1 MPSTTARSQQR
12 TRTKTYK
19 YKNRLACFILD
30 CSFHGVYIS
39 HPISTQIL
47 TENEPIL
54 FPDVTICPVSPVS
67 YGSDSTLEKLNE
79 IKYYVTQKL
88 KYAGLPPNDVNVEAA
103 LLIQL
108 ATNRKLVDSR
118 SYDHIMYCM
127 YNGKHCSFAN
137 FTEVYHLR
145 YLKCFTFSPHED
157 ARRLTVGSGLTFAYV
172 ADKNGTGPK
181 PYMLLNDLESR
192 MFDAPQ
198 YDGVNVFLH
207 SPGTFPGY
215 EISGVATSFAVHFGQ
230 IARVQVNG
238 LQSVSSNEGNKKCYA
253 SPPPYRYS
261 SFGGATKYLEYQYT
275 YEDCVAN
282 RKQSHILE
290 TCGCY
295 SDLLQVPH
303 NPEPDDDPQA
313 IGVPKVLDLSKLKIE
328 FCRGL
333 HSRTS
338 QQVHSNFE
346 CHDRLS
352 RLPTSSV
359 LDAYINPD
367 QLWDSRDNPD
377 MRKKLRQDVCP
388 VNCKK
393 MHYQAHNIEIRE
405 IDQNFTL
412 KLPLLTKHMMDL
424 NLSTLDQG
432 TPLHRKWAEMLE
444 KGKDGEMN
452 FTEGKNIVI
461 IDIRL
466 RSARVDTWNEELTS
480 SLFSLM
486 ASIGGTLGLCAGIS
500 FVSAFFL
507 LLFFGNAFYHLIL
520 SVLLWFWWSV
530 FQGQPEAIQTEK
542 MFLKKERLKE
552 NGHERGGPHPFIGT
566 GRMRAVS
573 RVVQEERKSTVYD
586 TGFATPKQYERSRNL
601 SLPVES
607 NDSLR
612 RTSARRSL
620 SQLPESM
627 LSTTYSD
634 LGESTRPVTSAYE
647 TKHRLNRGD
656 STIVSHV
663 DRMLTELL
671 EKRESRNTSNQS
683 LTSYSSTTQSVNSG
697 NRSSVSSRES
707 IRNHRSKSPSK
718 RIVWRLGKEEDKS

>member
-1 MPSTTARSQQR
+1 
-12 TRTKTYK
+12 
-19 YKNRLACFILD
+19 
-30 CSFHGVYIS
+30 
-39 HPISTQIL
+39 
-47 TENEPIL
+47 
-54 FPDVTICPVSPVS
+54 
-67 YGSDSTLEKLNE
+67 
-79 IKYYVTQKL
+79 
-88 KYAGLPPNDVNVEAA
+88 
-103 LLIQL
+103 
-108 ATNRKLVDSR
+108 
-118 SYDHIMYCM
+118 
-127 YNGKHCSFAN
+127 
-137 FTEVYHLR
+137 
-145 YLKCFTFSPHED
+145 
-157 ARRLTVGSGLTFAYV
+157 
-172 ADKNGTGPK
+172 
-181 PYMLLNDLESR
+181 

-261 SFGGATKYLEYQYT
+261 SFGGETKYLEYQYT

-313 IGVPKVLDLSKLKIE
+313 TGVPKVLDLSKLKIE

-367 QLWDSRDNPD
+367 QLWESKNNPD

-388 VNCKK
+388 VNC
-393 MHYQAHNIEIRE
+393 E
-405 IDQNFTL
+405 
-412 KLPLLTKHMMDL
+412 KHMMDL
-424 NLSTLDQG
+424 NLSTLDYG
-432 TPLHRKWAEMLE
+432 TPLHRKWTEMLE
-444 KGKDGEMN
+444 KGKEGEMN

-520 SVLLWFWWSV
+520 SVLLWFWWNV

-542 MFLKKERLKE
+542 MLLKEERLKE
-552 NGHERGGPHPFIGT
+552 KKHGNGEPDAIIGT
-566 GRMRAVS
+566 GRMRAIS
-573 RVVQEERKSTVYD
+573 RVVQEERKSAVYD
-586 TGFATPKQYERSRNL
+586 TGVATQKQNGRSRNL
-601 SLPVES
+601 SLPVEHS
-607 NDSLR
+607 DSLGLQ
-612 RTSARRSL
+612 RTSVRRSL

-627 LSTTYSD
+627 PSTTYSD
-634 LGESTRPVTSAYE
+634 LEETTGPVTSAYG
-647 TKHRLNRGD
+647 TTNRVNRGD
-656 STIVSHV
+656 STIASHV
-663 DRMLTELL
+663 NRMLAELL
-671 EKRESRNTSNQS
+671 VKPESRNTSNQS
-683 LTSYSSTTQSVNSG
+683 LTSYSSTTQSAFSD
-697 NRSSVSSRES
+697 NRSSVSSIENT
-707 IRNHRSKSPSK
+707 INQRSKSPSK
-718 RIVWRLGKEEDKS
+718 RIVWQLGKEEDKR